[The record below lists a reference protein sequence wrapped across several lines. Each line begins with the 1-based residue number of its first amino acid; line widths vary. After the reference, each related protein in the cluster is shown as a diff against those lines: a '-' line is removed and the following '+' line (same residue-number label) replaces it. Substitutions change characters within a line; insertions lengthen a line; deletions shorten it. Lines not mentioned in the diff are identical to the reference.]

1 MSDSLLVSPLLNV
14 LRYANVDYVVVRSTR
29 HNLEPNKIASYDIMC
44 QWSTNLRKRLQ
55 NFPLDDAERLDDKII
70 ARMVPKFHLAAH
82 RQECRA
88 NFSLNYEPGAG
99 RRDMEGPERTWFGL
113 QGSGS
118 TKDQGPGFWS
128 DAMDDKLGHWN
139 WCKLVHLGSCFSFV
153 LERGVLIPWCQ

>member
-1 MSDSLLVSPLLNV
+1 MPANSKRGKSEYIIPNLCVLYSNV
-14 LRYANVDYVVVRSTR
+14 VRYSNVDYIVVRSTR
-29 HNLEPNKIASYDIMC
+29 HNSQPKKIASYDIMC
-44 QWSTNLRKRLQ
+44 QWSVNLRKRLQ
-55 NFPLDDAERLDDKII
+55 EFPLDNAEDLDKKIVT
-70 ARMVPKFHLAAH
+70 RMVPKFHLAAH

-113 QGSGS
+113 QGGGS

-139 WCKLVHLGSCFSFV
+139 WSKLVGLGM
-153 LERGVLIPWCQ
+153 